1 MNNDLNNNRPSNN
14 LLLNETPE
22 VVMDD
27 TLQNE
32 QSTNENKETK
42 EVKEIIDKKER
53 DFSLPTSL
61 EDYLV
66 LSQNFYAGFW
76 TRFVAYLIDMIVI
89 YAISSLL
96 NTEKTLIFNVF
107 KKIMVIYH

>member
-32 QSTNENKETK
+32 Q
-42 EVKEIIDKKER
+42 
-53 DFSLPTSL
+53 
-61 EDYLV
+61 
-66 LSQNFYAGFW
+66 W
-76 TRFVAYLIDMIVI
+76 
-89 YAISSLL
+89 
-96 NTEKTLIFNVF
+96 F
-107 KKIMVIYH
+107 K